1 MFILRKH
8 NFRVKDRGNGENDW
22 LKKKKKL
29 LVIRKTK
36 PQDLTYNMVTT
47 VDDTKR

>member
-1 MFILRKH
+1 MFILRKY

-22 LKKKKKL
+22 KKKIQTFSYKK
-29 LVIRKTK
+29 K

-47 VDDTKR
+47 TDDTKR